1 MPTEAGSPVTPGLL
15 RMGADGQVFA
25 TASLLSRAHAIA
37 RHHLSTLP
45 VHRAIIRVVECLMV
59 GAEPLVGPVLDV
71 GCGDGHFAGA
81 CLVPSYGARIDVGID
96 PAFAS
101 VREAHD
107 AGVYRMALAC
117 GGQALPF
124 ADGSFPT
131 VVSNCVLEHI
141 PPLDETLRE
150 IHRVLAPGGKL
161 IITVPSDKFA
171 GSLFWSRSL
180 STLGFPSAGDAYGRW
195 FNRISLHFHTY
206 NRDGWQNRLHGAGF
220 KVEKWA
226 SYLLPDVMALFDLS
240 HYYGVPTLLT
250 KRLTGRW
257 ILWPGKWRYLPWE
270 RALEN
275 ALASW
280 ARQIS
285 VPDGSYFF
293 FVARKA

>member
-1 MPTEAGSPVTPGLL
+1 MPTEAGSPVTPDLL

-150 IHRVLAPGGKL
+150 ILRVLAPGGKL

-180 STLGFPSAGDAYGRW
+180 STLGFPSAGEAYGRW

-206 NRDGWQNRLHGAGF
+206 NRDGWQGRLHDAGF

-257 ILWPGKWRYLPWE
+257 ILWPGKWSYLPWE

>member
-1 MPTEAGSPVTPGLL
+1 MAADGSSPPVAELL
-15 RMGADGQVFA
+15 RIAADGQVFA
-25 TASLLSRAHAIA
+25 TASLLARAHAIA

-71 GCGDGHFAGA
+71 GCGDGHFAGS
-81 CLVPSYGARIDVGID
+81 CLVPSYGAKIDVGID
-96 PAFAS
+96 PAVAS
-101 VREAHD
+101 VREAHN

-124 ADGSFPT
+124 ATGSFPT

-171 GSLFWSRSL
+171 GSLFWSRTL
-180 STLGFPSAGDAYGRW
+180 SAVGFPGAGAAYGQW

-206 NRDGWQNRLHGAGF
+206 SRDEWQGHLNAAGF

-240 HYYGVPTLLT
+240 HYYGAPTLLT

-280 ARQIS
+280 GRQIS
-285 VPDGSYFF
+285 VPHGSYFF

>member
-1 MPTEAGSPVTPGLL
+1 MGTDTGSASNPGLL
-15 RMGADGQVFA
+15 RIADDGQVFA
-25 TASLLSRAHAIA
+25 TASLLARAHAIA
-37 RHHLSTLP
+37 RQHLSTLP
-45 VHRAIIRVVECLMV
+45 VHRAIIRVVETLMV
-59 GAEPLVGPVLDV
+59 GAEPLIGPVLDV

-101 VREAHD
+101 VREAHQ

-141 PPLDETLRE
+141 PPLEETLRE

-161 IITVPSDKFA
+161 IITVPSDQFA
-171 GSLFWSRSL
+171 GSLFWSR
-180 STLGFPSAGDAYGRW
+180 TLARIGFPSAGAAYGKW

-206 NRDGWQNRLHGAGF
+206 NRDGWQDRLQEAGF
-220 KVEKWA
+220 KVEKWT

-240 HYYGVPTLLT
+240 HYYGVPTLVT

-257 ILWPGKWRYLPWE
+257 ILWPGKWRYFPWE

-280 ARQIS
+280 ARQIA
-285 VPDGSYFF
+285 VPNGSYFF

>member
-1 MPTEAGSPVTPGLL
+1 
-15 RMGADGQVFA
+15 
-25 TASLLSRAHAIA
+25 
-37 RHHLSTLP
+37 
-45 VHRAIIRVVECLMV
+45 
-59 GAEPLVGPVLDV
+59 VLDV

-180 STLGFPSAGDAYGRW
+180 STLDSHRPVKPMVGGSTGSRFISTRTIVTVGKVAFMMLDSRSRSGRPIC
-195 FNRISLHFHTY
+195 FR
-206 NRDGWQNRLHGAGF
+206 
-220 KVEKWA
+220 
-226 SYLLPDVMALFDLS
+226 M
-240 HYYGVPTLLT
+240 
-250 KRLTGRW
+250 
-257 ILWPGKWRYLPWE
+257 
-270 RALEN
+270 
-275 ALASW
+275 
-280 ARQIS
+280 
-285 VPDGSYFF
+285 
-293 FVARKA
+293 